1 MRPFLPQITPYLRV
15 GWRWPQ
21 ALSAMRHRNF
31 RLFFFGQLVS
41 LTGSWMQT
49 TAQQWLAYRLTGSQ
63 LSLGVITFC
72 SFVPVLILSLFMG
85 VIVDRVPRRRLL
97 LLTQSWFMVLALILA
112 ALTYT
117 GRVTYTHLIIL
128 SLLLGVANAL
138 DMPARQA
145 FLSDLVDRDELLNA
159 IALNSSMF
167 NGARIVGPAL
177 GGLAVAAW
185 GEASA
190 FLLNG
195 VSFLAVLLGL
205 LAMRLAHTVPP
216 QPPARGL
223 EGIREGVTYVRAD
236 RRLLALVVM
245 VALLSVVGYP
255 YNVLLPA
262 LAHEGYGLGVE
273 GFGALT
279 SAMGAGALVAGV
291 LLAFR
296 GEGRGMGRQLVL
308 NRWVFSASV
317 AVLALARTPTLA
329 MAALAVSGYAVIT
342 QLAITNTLIQKTA
355 PDHLRGRIVSGY
367 TWALGGFWPLG
378 ALLMGYLGDR
388 LGASAATGL
397 AAGGSALLALLGMVW
412 FPETTRM

>member
-1 MRPFLPQITPYLRV
+1 MRPSLPQITPYLRL
-15 GWRWPQ
+15 GWRWPS

-72 SFVPVLILSLFMG
+72 SFAPVLVLSLFMG
-85 VIVDRVPRRRLL
+85 VVVDRLPRRRLL
-97 LLTQSWFMVLALILA
+97 LLTQSWFMVLALVLA
-112 ALTYT
+112 VLTYT
-117 GRVTYTHLIIL
+117 GLVTYTHLVIL

-145 FLSDLVDRDELLNA
+145 FLSDMVDRDELLNA
-159 IALNSSMF
+159 IALNSSTF
-167 NGARIVGPAL
+167 NGARIIGPAL

-190 FLLNG
+190 FLLNA

-205 LAMRLAHTVPP
+205 LAMRLAHESPL

-223 EGIREGVTYVRAD
+223 EGIREGVAYVRAD

-262 LAHEGYGLGVE
+262 LAHESYGLGVE

-279 SAMGAGALVAGV
+279 SAMGAGALVAAV
-291 LLAFR
+291 SLAFR
-296 GEGRGMGRQLVL
+296 GEGPGMGRQLVL
-308 NRWVFSASV
+308 NRLVFSGSI

-329 MAALAVSGYAVIT
+329 MAALAVAGYAVIT
-342 QLAITNTLIQKTA
+342 QLAITNTLIQRTA

-388 LGASAATGL
+388 LGASAATGV
-397 AAGGSALLALLGMVW
+397 AAGGSAILALLGLVW
-412 FPETTRM
+412 FPETARS